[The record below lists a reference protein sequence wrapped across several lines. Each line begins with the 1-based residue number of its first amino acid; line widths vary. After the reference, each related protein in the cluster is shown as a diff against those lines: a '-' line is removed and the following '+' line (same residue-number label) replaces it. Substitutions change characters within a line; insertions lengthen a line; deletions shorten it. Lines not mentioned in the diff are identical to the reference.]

1 MTYTYTWADAEQTCL
16 KRECSKSDA
25 YAFIPASL
33 DNRDYREFLESGA
46 TAADYVAPPEPA
58 PLTAEEKL
66 SAAGLTVAELRALLA
81 E

>member
-1 MTYTYTWADAEQTCL
+1 MTYTYTWVDAEQTLL
-16 KRECSKSDA
+16 KRECSESDA

-33 DNRDYREFLESGA
+33 DNLDYRKFLESGA
-46 TAADYVAPPEPA
+46 TAGDYVAPPEPT

-66 SAAGLTVAELRALLA
+66 NASGLTVAELRALLA